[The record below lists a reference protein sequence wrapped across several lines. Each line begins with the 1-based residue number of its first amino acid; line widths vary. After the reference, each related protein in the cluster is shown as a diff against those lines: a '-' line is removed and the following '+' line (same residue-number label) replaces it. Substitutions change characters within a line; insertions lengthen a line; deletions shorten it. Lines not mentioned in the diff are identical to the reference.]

1 MASGAQAS
9 PEAGQSGARPP
20 QAATSGRLDVPEL
33 ESANYPLMI
42 VGVMAASLLQILDTT
57 IANVALPHMQSSLG
71 ATVDTITWVL
81 TSYIIASAVA
91 LPLTGWLADRIG
103 ARTLFIGS
111 VAGFITASMLCGI
124 AQNLEEM
131 VIFRALQGVAGAFIA
146 PLSQSFMLDATRPSR
161 HPQIMAVW
169 GMGIM
174 IGPILGPILGGW
186 LTETANWRWV
196 FYVNLPV
203 GLASLA
209 ILVAYLP
216 KRPTRPRRFDLAGFM
231 LLAVA
236 LASFQLMLDRGQ
248 QEDWLA
254 SAEIWIYLF
263 LMLSATWMVVV
274 HFATAKAPMFERSL
288 FADRNFAIALAFMI
302 VIGIVMF
309 AVMALL
315 PPMLQNLF
323 GYGVIDTGIVL
334 MPRGVG
340 ILVSM
345 QISGLLMRRGVDA
358 RPVVASGFLICALS
372 LWQMAHWSLAVDE
385 MHVIVSGLLQGLGM
399 GLVFIPLQVSAFA
412 TLSPALRTDGSS
424 LLNLF
429 RSLGASAG
437 IAWMT
442 VLLARNIQTAHED
455 LGGNIT
461 AATGNIV
468 DFSTIDR
475 FQVLGDTAM
484 TIIDAEVNRQ
494 AAMIAYIDDFYLM
507 MWITL
512 AAAPLALLMRKNKG
526 PARPVALSE

>member
-1 MASGAQAS
+1 MASRAEPVPGIDQDRPSAPLDA
-9 PEAGQSGARPP
+9 PEVETG
-20 QAATSGRLDVPEL
+20 
-33 ESANYPLMI
+33 NYPLMI
-42 VGVMAASLLQILDTT
+42 IGVMAASLLQILDTT

-91 LPLTGWLADRIG
+91 LPITGWLADRIG
-103 ARTLFIGS
+103 ARRLFIGS
-111 VAGFITASMLCGI
+111 VAGFILASMLCGL

-131 VIFRALQGVAGAFIA
+131 VAFRALQGVAGAFIA

-161 HPQIMAVW
+161 HPQIMAIW

-196 FYVNLPV
+196 FFVNLPV
-203 GLASLA
+203 GIASLA
-209 ILVAYLP
+209 ILIAYLP
-216 KRPTRPRRFDLAGFM
+216 KRPQRERRFDITGFL

-236 LASFQLMLDRGQ
+236 LASFQLLLDRGA

-254 SAEIWIYLF
+254 SAEIWTYLV
-263 LMLSATWMVVV
+263 LTLSATWMVVI
-274 HFATAKAPMFERSL
+274 HFVKAPAPMFERKL

-345 QISGLLMRRGVDA
+345 QLSGLMMRRGIDA
-358 RPVVASGFLICALS
+358 RPVVASGFLICAFS
-372 LWQMAHWSLAVDE
+372 LWQMAHWSLDVDE
-385 MHVIVSGLLQGLGM
+385 AHVIISGLLQGLGM

-412 TLSPALRTDGSS
+412 TLSPAMRTDGSS

-442 VLLARNIQTAHED
+442 VLLARNIQTSHAD
-455 LGGNIT
+455 LGQHVT
-461 AATGNIV
+461 AATGSVV

-475 FQVLGDTAM
+475 FQTLGDTAM
-484 TIIDAEVNRQ
+484 TLIDAEVNRQ
-494 AAMIAYIDDFYLM
+494 AAMIAYVDDFWLM

-512 AAAPLALLMRKNKG
+512 AAAPLAFLMRGNKG
-526 PARPVALSE
+526 RAAGPMALSE

>member
-1 MASGAQAS
+1 
-9 PEAGQSGARPP
+9 
-20 QAATSGRLDVPEL
+20 
-33 ESANYPLMI
+33 
-42 VGVMAASLLQILDTT
+42 
-57 IANVALPHMQSSLG
+57 LG

-91 LPLTGWLADRIG
+91 LPITGWLADRIG
-103 ARTLFIGS
+103 ARRLFIGS
-111 VAGFITASMLCGI
+111 VAGFILASMLCGL

-131 VIFRALQGVAGAFIA
+131 VAFRALQGVAGAFIA

-161 HPQIMAVW
+161 HPQIMAIW

-196 FYVNLPV
+196 FFVNLPV
-203 GLASLA
+203 GIASLA
-209 ILVAYLP
+209 ILIAYLP
-216 KRPTRPRRFDLAGFM
+216 KRPQRERRFDITGFL

-236 LASFQLMLDRGQ
+236 LASFQLLLDRGA

-254 SAEIWIYLF
+254 SAEIWTYLV
-263 LMLSATWMVVV
+263 LTLSATWMVVI
-274 HFATAKAPMFERSL
+274 HFVKAPAPMFERKL

-345 QISGLLMRRGVDA
+345 QLSGLMMRRGIDA
-358 RPVVASGFLICALS
+358 RPVVASGFLICAFS
-372 LWQMAHWSLAVDE
+372 LWQMAHWSLDVDE
-385 MHVIVSGLLQGLGM
+385 AHVIISGLLQGLGM

-412 TLSPALRTDGSS
+412 TLSPAMRTDGSS

-442 VLLARNIQTAHED
+442 VLLARNIQTSHAD
-455 LGGNIT
+455 LGQHVT
-461 AATGNIV
+461 AATGSVV

-475 FQVLGDTAM
+475 FQTLGDTAM
-484 TIIDAEVNRQ
+484 TLIDAEVNRQ
-494 AAMIAYIDDFYLM
+494 AAMIAYVDDFWLM

-512 AAAPLALLMRKNKG
+512 AAAPLAFLMRGNKG
-526 PARPVALSE
+526 RAAGPMAMSE

>member
-1 MASGAQAS
+1 MASRAAPGA
-9 PEAGQSGARPP
+9 GAISAPTDPP
-20 QAATSGRLDVPEL
+20 RDVAEL
-33 ESANYPLMI
+33 ETGNYPLMI
-42 VGVMAASLLQILDTT
+42 IGVMAASLLQILDTT

-71 ATVDTITWVL
+71 ATVDTVTWVL

-103 ARTLFIGS
+103 ARRLFIGS
-111 VAGFITASMLCGI
+111 VAGFILASMLCGL

-131 VIFRALQGVAGAFIA
+131 VLFRALQGVAGAFIA

-161 HPQIMAVW
+161 HPQIMAIW

-196 FYVNLPV
+196 FFVNLPV

-209 ILVAYLP
+209 ILVTYL
-216 KRPTRPRRFDLAGFM
+216 PTRPKRERRFDITGFL
-231 LLAVA
+231 LLAIA
-236 LASFQLMLDRGQ
+236 LAAFQLMLDRGA

-254 SAEIWIYLF
+254 SSEIWVYL
-263 LMLSATWMVVV
+263 LLTLSATWMVVI
-274 HFATAKAPMFERSL
+274 HFATARAPMFERSL
-288 FADRNFAIALAFMI
+288 FADRNFAIALAFMV

-340 ILVSM
+340 ILLSM
-345 QISGLLMRRGVDA
+345 QLSGLLIRRGVDA
-358 RPVVASGFLICALS
+358 RPVVASGFLICAFS
-372 LWQMAHWSLAVDE
+372 LWQMAHWSLEVDE

-412 TLSPALRTDGSS
+412 TLHPRLRTDGSS

-437 IAWMT
+437 ISMMT
-442 VLLARNIQTAHED
+442 VLLARNIQTSHAD
-455 LGGNIT
+455 VGQNVT
-461 AATGNIV
+461 AATGSII
-468 DFSTIDR
+468 DFSTVDR
-475 FQVLGDTAM
+475 YQMAGDTAM
-484 TIIDAEVNRQ
+484 ALLDLEVNRQ
-494 AAMIAYIDDFYLM
+494 AAMIAYVDDFWLM

-512 AAAPLALLMRKNKG
+512 AAAPLALLMRKNKQPAG
-526 PARPVALSE
+526 PVTLSE